1 VGAFISICGS
11 FTKTMTIKKGACLSA
26 ISISIVFAATIVTIT
41 GFWSFRVAYG
51 QQSNNTSSSVSS
63 LTPQQKA
70 AICSPNNPKLNFVN
84 TTESRLCGI
93 PKTVQS
99 DMSNATT
106 SPAAPSVVPTPP
118 SSGS

>member
-1 VGAFISICGS
+1 
-11 FTKTMTIKKGACLSA
+11 MTSKREVCLSA

-41 GFWSFRVAYG
+41 GFWSFRVAHG
-51 QQSNNTSSSVSS
+51 QGSSSTSSSLSS

-84 TTESRLCGI
+84 TTESRICGI

-99 DMSNATT
+99 NVSNATT
-106 SPAAPSVVPTPP
+106 SPAAPSVAPTPP

>member
-1 VGAFISICGS
+1 
-11 FTKTMTIKKGACLSA
+11 MTSKKGACLSA

-41 GFWSFRVAYG
+41 GFWSFRVAHG
-51 QQSNNTSSSVSS
+51 QGVNSMSSSMSS

-84 TTESRLCGI
+84 TTESRVCGI

-99 DMSNATT
+99 NMSNATT